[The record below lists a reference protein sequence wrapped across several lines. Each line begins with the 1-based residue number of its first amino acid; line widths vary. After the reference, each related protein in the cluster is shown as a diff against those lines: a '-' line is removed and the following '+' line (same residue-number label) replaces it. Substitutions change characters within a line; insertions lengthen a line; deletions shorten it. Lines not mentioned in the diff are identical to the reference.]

1 MNKANTFYE
10 IQDAVAFNN
19 PIDEKNEFY
28 TDFSGFRKGFSEK
41 KFLSI

>member
-28 TDFSGFRKGFSEK
+28 SDFDFSIYP
-41 KFLSI
+41 KFNDSI